1 MHADIGA
8 AEGTEEVDTLI
19 EEANNGPVLAV
30 EESSFECPVACRTT
44 RTGAGTCTAWIRLQ
58 KVICT
63 EEQNHKHC
71 CKVVSPQEK
80 MGCSKVPEGIAAA
93 ELWLG

>member
-1 MHADIGA
+1 MGLYLLSRSPASS
-8 AEGTEEVDTLI
+8 
-19 EEANNGPVLAV
+19 VLWLVGRHGQVQAPAPHGSAS
-30 EESSFECPVACRTT
+30 EMEQHD
-44 RTGAGTCTAWIRLQ
+44 LQ